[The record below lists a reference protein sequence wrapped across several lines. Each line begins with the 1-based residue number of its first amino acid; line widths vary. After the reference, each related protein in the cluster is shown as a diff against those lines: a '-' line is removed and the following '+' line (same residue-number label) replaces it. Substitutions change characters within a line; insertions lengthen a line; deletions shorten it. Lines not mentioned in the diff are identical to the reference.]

1 MTMYRLTFNFNSMIK
16 FLKLIALSF
25 LLTWCPSF
33 ISAQLVGAHEDLI
46 VIGKRDSIYS
56 TVLDELRDIW
66 VYVPESA
73 RVPGKKFPVV
83 YLLDGDAHFYSVMGM
98 IQQLSTVNG
107 NSVCPEMIVVGI
119 PNTDRTRDLTP
130 THVREAMG
138 DSVFVKTSGGLPKFT
153 SFIADELMPYIES
166 HYPVTPY
173 KMYIGH
179 SLGGLAVLYAMFNRP
194 EIFTSFVAIDPS
206 LWWDNGVMLTM
217 MDSLEKDAKFERK
230 SLYLA
235 AANTMPSG
243 MDYSQVRKDT
253 TMATEHLRA
262 IIKFANSVN
271 ARKPKGM
278 DFKWKY
284 YEEDNHGSVPLIATY
299 DALHFLF
306 SWYALDNNMLANY
319 INPGVTGSPKQLIDL
334 LNTHFKTISEHYGY
348 VVLPDEHLIN
358 SLGYQF
364 METRKM
370 DMAYACFDL
379 NIKNFPQ
386 STNVYDSMGDYYVAK
401 GDTVKAIESFS
412 KALEIEEVPY
422 TRAKLKDL
430 QKK

>member
-1 MTMYRLTFNFNSMIK
+1 MNLLRLFA
-16 FLKLIALSF
+16 IAL
-25 LLTWCPSF
+25 LLAWCTSPL
-33 ISAQLVGAHEDLI
+33 SAQVVGPHGDLI
-46 VIGKRDSIYS
+46 VIGERDSIYS
-56 TVLDELRDIW
+56 NILGELRDIW

-98 IQQLSTVNG
+98 IQQLSSVNG
-107 NSVCPEMIVVGI
+107 NNVCPEMIVVGI

-130 THVREAMG
+130 THVHDVRG
-138 DSVFVKTSGGLPKFT
+138 DSVFVKTSGGLPKFNA
-153 SFIADELMPYIES
+153 FMADELIPYIES

-179 SLGGLAVLYAMFNRP
+179 SFGGLAVIYALLNRP
-194 EIFTSFVAIDPS
+194 EMFTSYVAIDPS
-206 LWWDNGVMLTM
+206 LWWDDGVLLTLL
-217 MDSLEKDAKFERK
+217 DSLESETKFDHKE
-230 SLYLA
+230 LYLA
-235 AANTMPSG
+235 AANTMPPG
-243 MDYSQVRKDT
+243 MEYSQVRKDT
-253 TMATEHLRA
+253 TLATEHLRA

-284 YEEDNHGSVPLIATY
+284 YEDDSHGSVPLIAEY

-306 SWYALDNNMLANY
+306 SWYELDNNALANFM
-319 INPGVTGSPKQLIDL
+319 NPEVTGSAKQLIDL
-334 LNTHFKTISEHYGY
+334 INTHYKTVSEHYGY
-348 VVLPDEHLIN
+348 EVRPDEHFIN

-364 METRKM
+364 MEARKK
-370 DMAYACFDL
+370 DFAFACFDL

-386 STNVYDSMGDYYVAK
+386 STNVYDSMGDYYVAN
-401 GDTVKAIESFS
+401 GDTAKAIESFT
-412 KALEIEEVPY
+412 KALEIEEMPY

>member
-1 MTMYRLTFNFNSMIK
+1 MLK
-16 FLKLIALSF
+16 FLQLPT
-25 LLTWCPSF
+25 LLCLLVWFPSTV
-33 ISAQLVGAHEDLI
+33 SAQLIGAHGDLI
-46 VIGKRDSIYS
+46 VAGKRDTIYS
-56 TVLDELRDIW
+56 AVLGELRDIW
-66 VYVPESA
+66 IYVPESA
-73 RVPGKKFPVV
+73 KVPGKKFPVV

-130 THVREAMG
+130 THIRELRG

-153 SFIADELMPYIES
+153 SFLADELMPYIES
-166 HYPVTPY
+166 HYPVAPY

-179 SLGGLAVLYAMFNRP
+179 SFGGLAVIYAMFNRP
-194 EIFTSFVAIDPS
+194 EIFTSYVAIDPS
-206 LWWDNGVMLTM
+206 LWWDDGVLMTM
-217 MDSLEKDAKFERK
+217 MDSLETDAKFERK

-235 AANTMPSG
+235 AANTMPPG
-243 MDYSQVRKDT
+243 MEYSQVRKDT
-253 TMATEHLRA
+253 TLATEHLRA

-284 YEEDNHGSVPLIATY
+284 YEEDTHGSVPLIATY
-299 DALHFLF
+299 DAIHFLF
-306 SWYALDNNMLANY
+306 SWYELDNNMLANFM
-319 INPGVTGSPKQLIDL
+319 NPEVSGSAKQLIDL
-334 LNTHFKTISEHYGY
+334 LDTHFKTISEHYGY
-348 VVLPDEHLIN
+348 EVLPDEHLIN

-364 METRKM
+364 MEARKL
-370 DMAYACFDL
+370 DMAFACFDL
-379 NIKNFPQ
+379 NIRNFPL

-401 GDTVKAIESFS
+401 GDTAKAIESFT
-412 KALEIEEVPY
+412 KALEIEEMPY